1 MVHVYQKRNKITYE
15 IRQSSPCCDRLLVLL
30 KVSDGRYWAEG
41 LGEHRIWF
49 IAVNKCE
56 TLYMRT
62 SRRYWSAAG
71 EARKYFSTLSGEK
84 NNESAVL
91 AETKNKFDN
100 IIAEKLITNDNKL
113 FERAVSVEVLKRA
126 WCNKK
131 SEPGMMIKGSD

>member
-1 MVHVYQKRNKITYE
+1 M
-15 IRQSSPCCDRLLVLL
+15 
-30 KVSDGRYWAEG
+30 
-41 LGEHRIWF
+41 
-49 IAVNKCE
+49 
-56 TLYMRT
+56 
-62 SRRYWSAAG
+62 
-71 EARKYFSTLSGEK
+71 
-84 NNESAVL
+84 L